1 MNDMNNTLNNTYNF
15 AEELIEKASKLI
27 LKNHKKIRNISY
39 KKGDSNLVT
48 NVDKEVEALII
59 KEIVSKYPNHSII
72 AEESKAQKKDPNYQ
86 WFIDPI
92 DGTTNFAHSY
102 PFFCTSIGFVK
113 NNILEFGLIK
123 DPLTNE
129 LYSARRSQGA
139 KLNKRPI
146 FVSKIKKLNE
156 SLLITGFP
164 YDKRTSKVNNL
175 KNFCNLTLLTHGVRR
190 DGAAALDLCYIASGK
205 ADGYWEMKL
214 SPWDVAAGVLILEE
228 AGGKVSDFK
237 GGKYNIFNKQI
248 VATNGLIHK
257 ELLKHLK

>member
-1 MNDMNNTLNNTYNF
+1 MNNTFHF
-15 AEELIEKASKLI
+15 AEEIIEKASKLI

-48 NVDKEVEALII
+48 NVDKETEALLI
-59 KEIVSKYPNHSII
+59 KEIISKYPSHSII
-72 AEESKAQKKDPNYQ
+72 AEESGLRKKDPNYQ

-102 PFFCTSIGFVK
+102 PFFCTSIAFAK
-113 NNILEFGLIK
+113 NGILEFGLIK
-123 DPLTNE
+123 DPITNE
-129 LYSARRSQGA
+129 LYSARRNKGA
-139 KLNKRPI
+139 KLNGKPI
-146 FVSKIKKLNE
+146 SASKTKKLNE

-164 YDKRTSKVNNL
+164 YDKRTSRINNL

-190 DGAAALDLCYIASGK
+190 DGAAALDLCYVACGRV
-205 ADGYWEMKL
+205 DGYWEMKL

-228 AGGKVSDFK
+228 AGGKVTGFR
-237 GGKYNIFNKQI
+237 GEEYNIFDKQI

-257 ELLKHLK
+257 ELLRHLK